1 MHAAATVPPSLLQLL
16 LERYG
21 PGIDESFLHLVA
33 ALHDINVV
41 GRQEVQYVWVGQ
53 SCDEPGH
60 YMPDRP
66 AEYTYTASCSD
77 VRQIARQEL
86 IRRGPHA

>member
-41 GRQEVQYVWVGQ
+41 GGKKSDTYGWGKVAMSRATICPTGPR
-53 SCDEPGH
+53 STRTPPAAPMSDSSL
-60 YMPDRP
+60 DR
-66 AEYTYTASCSD
+66 S
-77 VRQIARQEL
+77 
-86 IRRGPHA
+86 